1 MRQQVI
7 SVSLPVGQHVEEE
20 GSRLANTWKKRDPQ
34 GPKGRERERER
45 ERGRKMSEGSPS
57 FFQRWVT

>member
-34 GPKGRERERER
+34 GPKGQEREREKN
-45 ERGRKMSEGSPS
+45 E
-57 FFQRWVT
+57 